1 MLCLHHLFHRIRR
14 CTSSVQCWTV
24 LAKSLTLTDE
34 CIIGAAAADIL
45 GDVGIS
51 SLPRIL
57 SFWNRPALV
66 AWPLSFLPTLTS
78 RFPLLF
84 TSARTETKPDVL
96 EQWIYVHFSIAVPLP
111 FNITSTPCSRSM
123 PHNSHPTHTSSSPGV
138 KDISTAHVSATWMAS
153 RRSMAVV
160 GGQHDATRCG
170 DGDRA
175 WCRQKLAGCY
185 SAVRWYLSRSYS
197 SFT

>member
-1 MLCLHHLFHRIRR
+1 MPCLFRLFHRIRR

-24 LAKSLTLTDE
+24 LTKPLTLTDE
-34 CIIGAAAADIL
+34 WIIGAAAADIL

-57 SFWNRPALV
+57 IFWNRPALV

-96 EQWIYVHFSIAVPLP
+96 EQWIYVHFSIAVSLP
-111 FNITSTPCSRSM
+111 FNITSTPCSCSI
-123 PHNSHPTHTSSSPGV
+123 HNPHPTHTSSSSGV
-138 KDISTAHVSATWMAS
+138 KDTSTAHVSVTWMAS
-153 RRSMAVV
+153 RRSMVVV
-160 GGQHDATRCG
+160 GGRHDATRCG

-175 WCRQKLAGCY
+175 WRQQKLARCY
-185 SAVRWYLSRSYS
+185 NAVHWDLSRSYS